1 MFFKKAKPKLN
12 INLSESDKKM
22 IIDGNSPNRSLEGE
36 AAMALPPGEAHYKA
50 YVGPTDRFDFMGA
63 TQFAL
68 LFHMG
73 LRDYHSVLD
82 FGCGSLR
89 LGRCL
94 IPYLQKEKYFGIDP
108 NQWLIEDGTV
118 KELGADAIALKSP
131 RFSHNIDFNCEI
143 FDKKFDFIIA
153 QSIFTHTGPSHF
165 KRFLESASKALKP
178 DGVLLF
184 TYNGRPDDSQE
195 LPEDGWYYPQ
205 CVTYHDTSVQN
216 MISDTIL
223 EGKKI
228 PWYHPASQWYA
239 AALTK
244 DGLPKDEHLYH
255 LTGAVL
261 RQDQFTASLDKYD
274 FKKS

>member
-1 MFFKKAKPKLN
+1 MHTEIFSRKPKL
-12 INLSESDKKM
+12 SGQFFSFQS
-22 IIDGNSPNRSLEGE
+22 ID
-36 AAMALPPGEAHYKA
+36 
-50 YVGPTDRFDFMGA
+50 
-63 TQFAL
+63 
-68 LFHMG
+68 
-73 LRDYHSVLD
+73 
-82 FGCGSLR
+82 
-89 LGRCL
+89 
-94 IPYLQKEKYFGIDP
+94 KYFGIDP

-131 RFSHNIDFNCEI
+131 RLSHNIDFNCEI
-143 FDKKFDFIIA
+143 FDEKFDFIIA

-184 TYNGRPDDSQE
+184 TYNGRPGDSQE

-223 EGKKI
+223 KGKKI

-261 RQDQFTASLDKYD
+261 RQEQFTDSLDK
-274 FKKS
+274 